1 MSTTTRSRSVPAR
14 ALLERGEA
22 LAMLRGLF
30 SEVRAGSGRMVLVAG
45 EAGVGKTALVTAF
58 RDAAG
63 GASPVLEGSCDA
75 LATPRPL
82 APFTEMAGVSAH
94 AADGITAHELFEVLR
109 ADLTGPA
116 ALIILEDVHWADGA
130 TLDVL
135 RVLGR
140 RVESLPALV
149 IVTYRDDGDP
159 QHPLRLVLGDLGR
172 AQGLVRFELEPLSVA
187 AVADLAAGHEVDPAE
202 LHRRT
207 GGNPFYVHEVLD
219 AGSAD
224 VPPTVS
230 DAVMARAARLSDEGR
245 GVLEVV
251 SVAPPEVDLATL
263 ERVCGDA
270 GAAVDECLSAGM
282 LDERDG
288 AVGFRHEL
296 AREAVEAS
304 LGPARR
310 RAVHRA
316 MLSAL
321 AASPDPDPARLAHHA
336 EGAGDIAA
344 VIEHAPAAARRAA
357 SLGAHRQA
365 AAQYARALR
374 FAAGLPAQQRADLLS
389 SQAEAFYKTDDQL
402 ASIAAR
408 NRAIDEY
415 RECGDVAGEGTEL
428 GRVVSAYA
436 CRGVMDAAHASA
448 DRAVELLEPLGEP
461 RALGLAYDAKA
472 LLALYGNDLDGAV
485 EWGYRSADLAR
496 AAGDDETAVDAMI
509 SAGTAELLRDGPEA
523 VRTLKEA
530 LAAARRLGLTEAVA
544 RACNDIA
551 FPAAYHHAFE
561 LADEHIELGL
571 AHCEKYDL
579 DLWTLSL
586 LGLQART
593 HLNQGRFDPAGEVAA
608 RLADDLHDSPTPRL
622 VGLQVLALVRARRGD
637 PGVHDALDAAMA
649 IDYPADEIDWAGPLA
664 VTRAEI
670 AWLEG
675 RAGAIEEVTEHA
687 FGLSLSPAS
696 EPWMRGE
703 LAVWRHRAGVVAD
716 LGGATVAAPWGLEL
730 AGRHAE
736 AAREWDRLGRPYEA
750 AVALAMGG
758 EDGLSEAHER
768 LRALGAMGA
777 AAVVARRLRER
788 GVKGIARGPRP
799 ATQENPANLTAR
811 EVEVLGLVADGLTN
825 AEIALRLHLS
835 VRTVDHHVSRI
846 LRKLDVPTRA
856 RAVREAARLGVSS
869 IVP

>member
-1 MSTTTRSRSVPAR
+1 MRTTTRSRSVPAR
-14 ALLERGEA
+14 ALLERDEA
-22 LAMLRGLF
+22 LAMLRGMF

-58 RDAAG
+58 RDASG
-63 GASPVLEGSCDA
+63 GASRVLEGSCDA

-82 APFTEMAGVSAH
+82 APFTEMGGVSAH

-116 ALIILEDVHWADGA
+116 SLIILEDVHWADGA

-172 AQGLVRFELEPLSVA
+172 AHGLVRFELEPLSVA
-187 AVADLAAGHEVDPAE
+187 AVTDLAAGHEVAPAE

-219 AGSAD
+219 AGSPD

-230 DAVMARAARLSDEGR
+230 DAVMARAARLSDDGLT
-245 GVLEVV
+245 VLETV

-263 ERVCGDA
+263 EQVCGPA

-282 LDERDG
+282 LDEQHG
-288 AVGFRHEL
+288 AVAFRHEL
-296 AREAVEAS
+296 AREAVESS

-316 MLSAL
+316 MLSTL

-336 EGAGDIAA
+336 EGARDAAA
-344 VIEHAPAAARRAA
+344 VLEYAPQAAHRAA
-357 SLGAHRQA
+357 SLGAYREA

-374 FAAGLPAQQRADLLS
+374 FAAGLSPQQRAGMLS
-389 SQAEAFYKTDDQL
+389 SQAEAFYKTDDQV

-408 NRAIDEY
+408 DRAISEY
-415 RECGDVAGEGTEL
+415 RDCGDVSGEGAEL
-428 GRVVSAYA
+428 ARVVSAYA
-436 CRGVMDAAHASA
+436 CRGIMDDAHTSA
-448 DRAVELLEPLGEP
+448 DRAVELLEPIGEP
-461 RALGLAYDAKA
+461 RGLGLAYGAKA
-472 LLALYGNDLDGAV
+472 LLALYGNDLDAAV
-485 EWGYRSADLAR
+485 EWGRRSVERAL

-509 SAGTAELLRDGPEA
+509 TAGTAELLRDGPDA
-523 VRTLKEA
+523 AGTLTHA
-530 LAAARRLGLTEAVA
+530 LAEARRLGLTEAVA

-551 FPAAYHHAFE
+551 FPAVYHHAFE
-561 LADEHIELGL
+561 LADEHIEQGL
-571 AHCEKYDL
+571 AHCERYDL

-586 LGLQART
+586 LSVQARS
-593 HLNQGRFDPAGEVAA
+593 HLNQGRFDAAGEVAA
-608 RLADDLHDSPTPRL
+608 RLAADLHDSPTPRL
-622 VGLQVLALVRARRGD
+622 AGLEVLALVRARRGD
-637 PGVHDALDAAMA
+637 PGVHDAIDRAMA

-664 VTRAEI
+664 AARAEI

-675 RAGAIEEVTEHA
+675 QAAAIGEITDPA
-687 FGLSLSPAS
+687 FELALLPAS
-696 EPWMRGE
+696 DAWIRGE
-703 LAVWRHRAGVVAD
+703 LAVWRYRAGLVDDLRGAPVAE
-716 LGGATVAAPWGLEL
+716 PWGLEL
-730 AGRHAE
+730 ADRNVE
-736 AAREWDRLGRPYEA
+736 AAAAWDRLGRPYEA
-750 AVALAMGG
+750 AVALATGG
-758 EDGLSEAHER
+758 VDGLTEAHER
-768 LRALGAMGA
+768 LRALGAQGA
-777 AAVVARRLRER
+777 AAVVARRLREHGVR
-788 GVKGIARGPRP
+788 GIVRGPRP
-799 ATQENPANLTAR
+799 ATLENPANLTAR
-811 EVEVLGLVADGLTN
+811 EVEVLALVADGLTN

-856 RAVREAARLGVSS
+856 RAGREAARLGISS